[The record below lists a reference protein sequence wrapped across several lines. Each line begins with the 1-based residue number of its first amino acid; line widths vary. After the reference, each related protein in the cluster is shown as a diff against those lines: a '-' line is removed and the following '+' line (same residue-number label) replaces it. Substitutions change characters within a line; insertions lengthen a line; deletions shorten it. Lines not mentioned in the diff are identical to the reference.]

1 MQFIRL
7 VGSVLSRSLLQQQ
20 KLLFVTWG
28 DRGSEATWRRGSE
41 ARIGG
46 DLGALAHL
54 NPFMPKAKGLAR
66 CTALPSIEN
75 SLRAPFWG
83 AVILYRSDIIR
94 SFLLL
99 QRPRKA
105 KAFFHP
111 SVVPSPLSFSN
122 MLESKRWCHASC
134 NSVYQRRR
142 KEKIS
147 APNKDFTH
155 QTCLKPVVTHIL
167 QRECALS
174 TLGKRRQGVKWVS
187 FTFVCCQLSC
197 LCIRPL

>member
-1 MQFIRL
+1 MECAIYPIGWVSAL
-7 VGSVLSRSLLQQQ
+7 SVPLATAKVTLCNMGGS
-20 KLLFVTWG
+20 
-28 DRGSEATWRRGSE
+28 
-41 ARIGG
+41 RIGG

-111 SVVPSPLSFSN
+111 SVVPSPLSFYLRRSHAGQWV
-122 MLESKRWCHASC
+122 MFGFLLLRKIESLEAVR
-134 NSVYQRRR
+134 
-142 KEKIS
+142 
-147 APNKDFTH
+147 
-155 QTCLKPVVTHIL
+155 
-167 QRECALS
+167 
-174 TLGKRRQGVKWVS
+174 GQGS
-187 FTFVCCQLSC
+187 MAT
-197 LCIRPL
+197 